1 MRAIQDIV
9 PKVKLKDGIIAGRIE
24 EEQIN
29 DKVQNDSTLYTVV
42 RQNGEVEVVL
52 SSANDEDGLGILY
65 DDEIFVADT
74 AATTHVTFSKNGAR
88 NERKCDIVSVGH
100 MGDGVVS
107 TSIVDIPGQFE
118 NENGEI
124 GLTAECTDV

>member
-29 DKVQNDSTLYTVV
+29 DKVENDSTLYNVV
-42 RQNGEVEVVL
+42 RQKGEVEVVL
-52 SSANDEDGLGILY
+52 SSANDEDGLAILD
-65 DDEIFVADT
+65 DDEISVADT
-74 AATTHVTFSKNGAR
+74 ATTTHVTFSKNGAR

-100 MGDGVVS
+100 MGEGGIHIDCGHPWPILK
-107 TSIVDIPGQFE
+107 TKM
-118 NENGEI
+118 
-124 GLTAECTDV
+124 AK